1 MGAGCMPELYIFRH
15 LCHHTQMACIVC
27 DHGKR
32 FRIETAIK
40 QGKPKARIAKE
51 FGIARQTLQDHIRAE
66 HNLTNPVKEPEGPEA
81 PDPPDPVPNDNY
93 VRGMMSRADRVQHVD
108 RLLSDRRF
116 YGSETIAKLSRLWRD
131 YLGKDAERQVSEMF
145 AEAFKRRVIS
155 GGSKD
160 LRKKFAMAELL
171 SLYREC
177 RESGDRKTALSAFE
191 RYIELDN
198 LKDNPTLDRAVLVQI
213 VQLIKH
219 EAPHLERRVEE
230 HLAQFEIV
238 VDQAKAVLEGEIL
251 PETKALPAKEE
262 PIPEAPPTPRS
273 SAGIDTGIPSSEEPS
288 SE

>member
-1 MGAGCMPELYIFRH
+1 
-15 LCHHTQMACIVC
+15 MAFVACLVC
-27 DHGKR
+27 KHSKR
-32 FRIETAIK
+32 FDIETALK
-40 QGKPKARIAKE
+40 SGTPKLRIAKT
-51 FGIARQTLQDHIRAE
+51 FGVRRASILDHVKNEHEKKDPAKPPEVAAQDDEIVDPFPSDFHVRLMTSRAE
-66 HNLTNPVKEPEGPEA
+66 RMR
-81 PDPPDPVPNDNY
+81 Y
-93 VRGMMSRADRVQHVD
+93 VERTID
-108 RLLSDRRF
+108 DRRF
-116 YGSETIAKLSRLWRD
+116 YGSETIAKLARIWSD
-131 YLGKDAERQVSEMF
+131 ILGKDATKQVAEMF
-145 AEAFKRRVIS
+145 ADVIKRRVIS

-171 SLYREC
+171 SMYREC

-198 LKDNPTLDRAVLVQI
+198 LNDEPSLDRAVLVQI

-238 VDQAKAVLEGEIL
+238 VDQAKAVLEGEIP
-251 PETKALPAKEE
+251 PETKALSPKEE

-273 SAGIDTGIPSSEEPS
+273 SNTGIDTAIPSSEEPS

>member
-1 MGAGCMPELYIFRH
+1 
-15 LCHHTQMACIVC
+15 MACIVC

-51 FGIARQTLQDHIRAE
+51 FGIARQTLQDHIRSE
-66 HNLTNPVKEPEGPEA
+66 HNLTNPVKEPEGPEE
-81 PDPPDPVPNDNY
+81 PDAPDPVPNDNH
-93 VRGMMSRADRVQHVD
+93 VRGMMSRADRVQHID

-131 YLGKDAERQVSEMF
+131 YLGKDAEKQVSELF
-145 AEAFKRRVIS
+145 AEAFKRRTIVV
-155 GGSKD
+155 GSKD
-160 LRKKFAMAELL
+160 LRKKFAIAELL
-171 SLYREC
+171 SMYRRC
-177 RESGDRKTALSAFE
+177 RESGDNKTALVAFE

-213 VQLIKH
+213 VQLIKL

-251 PETKALPAKEE
+251 PEPKALP
-262 PIPEAPPTPRS
+262 EAIAEAIETPRS
-273 SAGIDTGIPSSEEPS
+273 SKDGIDTGIPSSEGPS